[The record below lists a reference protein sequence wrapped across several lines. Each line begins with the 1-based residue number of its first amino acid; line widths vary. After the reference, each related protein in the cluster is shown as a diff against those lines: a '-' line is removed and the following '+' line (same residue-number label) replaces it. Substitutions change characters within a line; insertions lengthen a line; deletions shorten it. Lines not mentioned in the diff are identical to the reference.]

1 MTSNIVQHLFFMGI
15 SLVFILATSTTLVA
29 QQEGNVISDKIVLT
43 AANDN
48 CTLGTYH
55 YQATD
60 FIQATNQIAASVKA
74 DYQAGNFIQLKSGF
88 QAASGSTFR
97 AYIETPNNNKQNETA
112 STLNLNAT
120 PTDYST
126 IIHPV
131 SLKNYPNPFAQQTT
145 VEYELA
151 VAATVSLNIYNMLGQ
166 LQQTLIT
173 NENTEAGT
181 YRVTFDRGNL
191 AAGTYLYQ
199 LVVDDKVI
207 SKKLMIN

>member
-88 QAASGSTFR
+88 QAKAGSTFR
-97 AYIETPNNNKQNETA
+97 AYIETPNNNQQNETA
-112 STLNLNAT
+112 TALNLNA
-120 PTDYST
+120 PYST
-126 IIHPV
+126 AIHPV

-145 VEYELA
+145 IEYKLLET
-151 VAATVSLNIYNMLGQ
+151 ATVSLSIYNMLGQ

-173 NENTEAGT
+173 NENTTAGT

-199 LVVDDKVI
+199 LMVNDRVMT
-207 SKKLMIN
+207 KKLMIN